1 MSEKHINMASSEDM
15 SPEINESSVTKNL
28 DTILIN
34 KNQME
39 STMKSQKRRNR
50 PSFVCINCKKKKI
63 KCDKRLPCSNCLKS
77 HLAESCHYR
86 HSPAKHL
93 PLKNNVGRGTS
104 FEGQAALQSG
114 ALTQQLPLF
123 SSYSS
128 NRSSNGSSDFEVL
141 REPRSLT
148 TSQREGPSLQIDV
161 EELKTKVDF
170 LEEALRNKNEQMR
183 PDNLALDNETDGSS
197 SVFSMKSR
205 KLKLNC
211 IYAKKSRFLV
221 FGFAS
226 FRTSIAHQKELTFFL
241 HQFVDRLT
249 QERKHWKNSR
259 KIPSKSTI
267 FGLKGDEERFA
278 QEIEAK
284 VLCHYTAMLDL
295 IDYFDQHLN
304 NFLMNQLI
312 DIIQVKSHFHTMF
325 VRDEHGKVHY
335 VKPEKPYQYSNLAM
349 IFAIVKISVIF
360 IDYKELSEQ
369 KDKPIFDLKES
380 FTILDECCQAALNLS
395 RFDKK
400 QTINVILALLLR
412 RISLLYSAVDG
423 DGGDGAN
430 LLPVIH
436 TAVSTALQMGLHR
449 SLDSINAI
457 TGKASSATGFSQSP
471 NIWCKIWAQLK
482 FLDAFGSLSVGTPL
496 LVNDDFADNRD
507 AQDEHQNYFMP
518 ERDKITRD
526 LTELYREASLVF
538 NSNRPAS
545 LNDMVL
551 TITKIIEFG
560 KSIGSFLDL
569 IMVPTED
576 SDIVAWKVNT
586 KFYILELV
594 QGLCTNLRLV
604 ISNQKLLKQELQ
616 GRDLHY
622 NEIKLLELLN
632 QRLLTISLKCA
643 LLSSV
648 LMNKILRGES
658 EISKPKYVVYF
669 KPQMTALLLRTSLTF
684 AASIF
689 SNSTQSDQN
698 IDASDLIRFDS
709 IDYNALELSLTET
722 MHEDSLIND
731 IMAKFKHPKQLVKCL
746 CEFYQSV
753 SDLDELSTDY
763 GFFCC
768 FKLTLMLCFVIDSTN
783 KLYIEQEKSEKSQE
797 NFKVNITSIAKKT
810 REMID
815 TNLTLGA
822 TERNLPFFQ
831 SQESLDTYINN
842 LFSSDV
848 NLNWSRVDAGQELYG
863 LPWNGITDDDAQK
876 TATNTGDPIGNIYG
890 QNVDDVELSNR
901 SYQVFF

>member
-1 MSEKHINMASSEDM
+1 MASSEDI
-15 SPEINESSVTKNL
+15 SPDINESSVTKTL

-34 KNQME
+34 KDRPE
-39 STMKSQKRRNR
+39 STLKSQKRRNR

-77 HLAESCHYR
+77 HLADSCHYR
-86 HSPAKHL
+86 HSSAKHP
-93 PLKNNVGRGTS
+93 PLKDSIGRGRA
-104 FEGQAALQSG
+104 FEGRTALQSG
-114 ALTQQLPLF
+114 TLTQQLPLF
-123 SSYSS
+123 SNYPST
-128 NRSSNGSSDFEVL
+128 RSSNGSSDLEVI
-141 REPRSLT
+141 REPKSLT
-148 TSQREGPSLQIDV
+148 SSQTEGPSLQTDV
-161 EELKTKVDF
+161 EELKTRVVF
-170 LEEALRNKNEQMR
+170 LEEALRNKNEQLR
-183 PDNLALDNETDGSS
+183 SDNSSLTSEDDGTN
-197 SVFSMKSR
+197 SVFSVKSS

-211 IYAKKSRFLV
+211 IYAKKSRLLV

-241 HQFVDRLT
+241 HQFIDRLT
-249 QERKHWKNSR
+249 QERKHWKDSR
-259 KIPSKSTI
+259 RIPSKSAI

-284 VLCHYTAMLDL
+284 VLRHYTAMLDL
-295 IDYFDQHLN
+295 IDYFDEHLN

-312 DIIQVKSHFHTMF
+312 DIIQVKSRFHTMF
-325 VRDEHGKVHY
+325 VRDEHGKVHF
-335 VKPEKPYQYSNLAM
+335 VKPEKPYEYSNLAM
-349 IFAIVKISVIF
+349 IFAIVKLSVIF
-360 IDYKELSEQ
+360 INYKELSEQ
-369 KDKPIFDLKES
+369 KDKHLFDLKES
-380 FTILDECCQAALNLS
+380 FTILDECCQASLNLS

-400 QTINVILALLLR
+400 QNINVLLALLLL

-457 TGKASSATGFSQSP
+457 TGKASSATGFSHSP
-471 NIWCKIWAQLK
+471 NIWSKIWAQLK
-482 FLDAFGSLSVGTPL
+482 FLDAFGSLTVGTPL

-507 AQDEHQNYFMP
+507 AQDEHQSYFMP

-538 NSNRPAS
+538 NSNRPVS
-545 LNDMVL
+545 LNEMVL
-551 TITKIIEFG
+551 TIMKIIEFG
-560 KSIGSFLDL
+560 KSIGTFLDL

-586 KFYILELV
+586 KFYFLELV

-604 ISNQKLLKQELQ
+604 ISNQKLLKQELK
-616 GRDLHY
+616 GRDLRY
-622 NEIKLLELLN
+622 DEIKLLELLD

-643 LLSSV
+643 LLSYILV
-648 LMNKILRGES
+648 NKILRGEL
-658 EISKPKYVVYF
+658 EIAKPKYVVYF
-669 KPQMTALLLRTSLTF
+669 KPQMTALVLRSSLTF
-684 AASIF
+684 ATSIS
-689 SNSTQSDQN
+689 SNCTNSNQN

-709 IDYNALELSLTET
+709 IDYNSLELSLADTL
-722 MHEDSLIND
+722 HEDSLLDD

-753 SDLDELSTDY
+753 ADIDELSGDY

-768 FKLTLMLCFVIDSTN
+768 FKLTLMLCFAIDSTN
-783 KLYIEQEKSEKSQE
+783 KVCSEQEKGEKSPE
-797 NFKVNITSIAKKT
+797 NFKINITSIAKKT
-810 REMID
+810 KEMID
-815 TNLTLGA
+815 ANLTLGA

-848 NLNWSRVDAGQELYG
+848 NLNWSRIDAGPELYG
-863 LPWNGITDDDAQK
+863 LPWNGIAVDDAQK
-876 TATNTGDPIGNIYG
+876 TTPNMGDPIGNIYG
-890 QNVDDVELSNR
+890 QNVDDVEFSNR
-901 SYQVFF
+901 SYQVSF

>member
-1 MSEKHINMASSEDM
+1 MPSSEDI
-15 SPEINESSVTKNL
+15 STEINEPSITTTL
-28 DTILIN
+28 DTTLIN
-34 KNQME
+34 ENPPE

-63 KCDKRLPCSNCLKS
+63 KCDKKLPCSNCLKS
-77 HLAESCHYR
+77 HLADSCHYR
-86 HSPAKHL
+86 HSPAKYPRL
-93 PLKNNVGRGTS
+93 KDDLGRESPFEKQNPLQRGT
-104 FEGQAALQSG
+104 
-114 ALTQQLPLF
+114 LTQQLPLF
-123 SSYSS
+123 LNYSS
-128 NRSSNGSSDFEVL
+128 SRSSNVSSDLEAL
-141 REPRSLT
+141 RESRSLRT
-148 TSQREGPSLQIDV
+148 GRREGPSLQTDV
-161 EELKTKVDF
+161 EELKSKVVF
-170 LEEALRNKNEQMR
+170 LEEALRNKNEQLHR
-183 PDNLALDNETDGSS
+183 DDSSLNTENDGSN
-197 SVFSMKSR
+197 SVFSMKSS

-211 IYAKKSRFLV
+211 IYAKKSRFLA

-226 FRTSIAHQKELTFFL
+226 FRTSIAHQKEMTFFL
-241 HQFVDRLT
+241 HQFIDRLT

-259 KIPSKSTI
+259 RIPSKSTI
-267 FGLKGDEERFA
+267 FGLKGDEKRFA

-284 VLCHYTAMLDL
+284 ILRHYTAMLHL

-325 VRDEHGKVHY
+325 VRDEHGKVHF
-335 VKPEKPYQYSNLAM
+335 VKPEKSYEYPNLAI

-360 IDYKELSEQ
+360 INYKELSEHR
-369 KDKPIFDLKES
+369 DKPLFDLRES
-380 FTILDECCQAALNLS
+380 STIFDECCQAALNLS
-395 RFDKK
+395 RFDQK
-400 QTINVILALLLR
+400 QNINVLLALLLR
-412 RISLLYSAVDG
+412 RLSLLYSAVDG

-457 TGKASSATGFSQSP
+457 SGKEASAMGFSHSP

-482 FLDAFGSLSVGTPL
+482 YLDALGSLTVGAPF

-538 NSNRPAS
+538 NSNRPVS

-551 TITKIIEFG
+551 TIMKIIEFHE
-560 KSIGSFLDL
+560 SIGSFSDL

-586 KFYILELV
+586 KFNLLELV

-604 ISNQKLLKQELQ
+604 VSNQKLLKQELK
-616 GRDLHY
+616 GRDLQY
-622 NEIKLLELLN
+622 NEIRLLELLD

-643 LLSSV
+643 LLSYI

-669 KPQMTALLLRTSLTF
+669 KPQLTALLLRSSLTF
-684 AASIF
+684 GTSIF
-689 SNSTQSDQN
+689 STSTSSTQN

-709 IDYNALELSLTET
+709 IDYNALELSLTDT
-722 MHEDSLIND
+722 IHCDSSLND
-731 IMAKFKHPKQLVKCL
+731 IIAKFQHPKQLVKCL

-753 SDLDELSTDY
+753 SDIDELGTDY

-768 FKLTLMLCFVIDSTN
+768 FKLTLMICFVIESTN
-783 KLYIEQEKSEKSQE
+783 KLYIEQEKSDKTQE
-797 NFKVNITSIAKKT
+797 NPRINITSIAKKT
-810 REMID
+810 KELID
-815 TNLTLGA
+815 SNLTLGA

-848 NLNWSRVDAGQELYG
+848 NLNWSSVDTGQELYG
-863 LPWNGITDDDAQK
+863 LPWNGINDDTQK
-876 TATNTGDPIGNIYG
+876 TTNNTGDPIGNIYG
-890 QNVDDVELSNR
+890 QSVDDAEFSNR